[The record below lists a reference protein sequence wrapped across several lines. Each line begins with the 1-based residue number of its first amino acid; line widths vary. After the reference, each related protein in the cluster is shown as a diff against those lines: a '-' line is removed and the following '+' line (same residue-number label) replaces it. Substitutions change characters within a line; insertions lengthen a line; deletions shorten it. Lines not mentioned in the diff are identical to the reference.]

1 MYSFCCAARIG
12 NSGEVLIPRGPW
24 QVEQRLTVFSSAA
37 LETPL
42 TPCAL
47 AADDPTTRA
56 ISIAPVRVITKTPRA
71 PFGRASCAGSKR
83 DPYVEKQRVVVVRV
97 AAIAVVVSRRSVEL
111 PVTGVLQH
119 QPDVLDRHIIEFDD
133 VAVAVGLACIAAF
146 VKAVKTRVGAPE
158 GAEIPE
164 RCAVLAVMVVRGLRL
179 KRAKRVGRIRWRRS

>member
-71 PFGRASCAGSKR
+71 PFGGHLARAQNATHTSKNSVLLSCALR
-83 DPYVEKQRVVVVRV
+83 P
-97 AAIAVVVSRRSVEL
+97 L
-111 PVTGVLQH
+111 P
-119 QPDVLDRHIIEFDD
+119 
-133 VAVAVGLACIAAF
+133 
-146 VKAVKTRVGAPE
+146 
-158 GAEIPE
+158 
-164 RCAVLAVMVVRGLRL
+164 
-179 KRAKRVGRIRWRRS
+179 S